1 MKIKIEVS
9 IGELLDKISILLI
22 KKEKINDSKKL
33 TEVNKE
39 LKFLESHSK
48 EIRSQ
53 DKASHDKFLGKLI
66 SINSKLWEIEDKI
79 RIHEKNSDFDEEFIK
94 LAREV
99 YFTNDERFSCK
110 NEINS
115 FFGSEINEVKEYVKY
130 KGNSKD

>member
-33 TEVNKE
+33 TEVDRE
-39 LKFLESHSK
+39 LKYLEMHSQQISSEDKSNYDRFLK
-48 EIRSQ
+48 
-53 DKASHDKFLGKLI
+53 KLI
-66 SINSKLWEIEDKI
+66 SINSKLWEIEDEI
-79 RIHEKNSDFDEEFIK
+79 RILEKNSDFDKEFIK

-110 NEINS
+110 NEINL

-130 KGNSKD
+130 QSDS

>member
-22 KKEKINDSKKL
+22 KKKKINDSKKL
-33 TEVNKE
+33 IEVDRE
-39 LKFLESHSK
+39 LKFLEIHS
-48 EIRSQ
+48 EAIRTQ
-53 DKASHDKFLGKLI
+53 DTVNYDKFLEKLI
-66 SINSKLWEIEDKI
+66 LINSKLWKIEDEI
-79 RIHEKNSDFDEEFIK
+79 RILEKNSDFDKDFIK

-115 FFGSEINEVKEYVKY
+115 FFGSEINEVKEYVNY
-130 KGNSKD
+130 KSDSGD